1 MRTTQFILISLVVG
15 IAIGSASHAAEG
27 EIKLIG
33 VEAGARNRGRMPADI
48 VGDVVI
54 VGVHD
59 VDINKIPG
67 ASRIYTRNRKKWEP
81 TAELIAH
88 DRNLDIANPGQSGF
102 GFAVSI
108 SGRPGRRSADYAIIG
123 APGDDGAAENAGAAY
138 IYAFNGHD
146 WKQEVK
152 LTAADAGQGDAFGY
166 VVSVDGTTAVVGAP
180 KDDDAGSNSGAAFV
194 FVRDANGWKQH
205 AKLIPRDLAKLDSFG
220 DAVDIQASTVIV
232 GAPGHTPG
240 GVRFAGAV
248 FVFVRDGDTWRQ
260 QTKLTADDAAAGDR
274 FGVSVGIEGDTIIV
288 GSLQNDADGI
298 KDAGA
303 AYIFLRDGNTWK
315 QQAKLIAPKKRK
327 GDHFGAGV
335 ATTRKIAIVGT
346 PLREEGGLSAGAA
359 YSFVNV
365 DGVWNNAATVV
376 PDDAEPNL
384 FFGSTVAI
392 SGDTVIVTAG
402 DGPEGGAGVSNGIV
416 AYVYG
421 GEEHFNTPPFAVEP
435 FGLKVTTLAHL
446 KRTALYQNFP
456 NPFNPETWLPY
467 RLATDA
473 SVTFRIYNIEGQ
485 PVRELDLGSQA
496 AGDYSTREAAA
507 YWDGRGQF
515 GEAVSSGI
523 YFYTLEVG
531 AYQATRRMLVLK

>member
-1 MRTTQFILISLVVG
+1 MKTTQFFLISLVVG

-27 EIKLIG
+27 EIQLIG
-33 VEAGARNRGRMPADI
+33 AEAGIRNRGRMPADI

-54 VGVHD
+54 VGVHN
-59 VDINKIPG
+59 VDHDKFPG
-67 ASRIYTRNRKKWEP
+67 AGRIYTRNRNKWEL

-88 DRNLDIANPGQSGF
+88 DRKLDIPNPGQSGF
-102 GFAVSI
+102 GYAVSI
-108 SGRPGRRSADYAIIG
+108 SGRPGRRNADYAIIG
-123 APGDDGAAENAGAAY
+123 APGDDAAAENAGAAY
-138 IYAFNGHD
+138 IYAFNSPH

-152 LTAADAGQGDAFGY
+152 LTAADAGQRDAFGY

-180 KDDDAGSNSGAAFV
+180 EDDDAGNNSGAVYV

-205 AKLIPRDLAKLDSFG
+205 TKLVPKDLAKLDAFG
-220 DAVDIQASTVIV
+220 DAVEIQASTLIV
-232 GAPGHTPG
+232 GAPGHTLG

-248 FVFVRDGDTWRQ
+248 FVFVRDGDTWRMKA
-260 QTKLTADDAAAGDR
+260 KLTADDVAAGDQ

-288 GSLQNDADGI
+288 GSKKHDPDGI

-303 AYIFLRDGNTWK
+303 AYIFQRDGNTWK
-315 QQAKLIAPKKRK
+315 QQAKLTAPKKRN
-327 GDHFGAGV
+327 GDQFGTGV
-335 ATTRKIAIVGT
+335 ATSRNIAIVGA

-376 PDDAEPNL
+376 PNVAHPNL
-384 FFGSTVAI
+384 FYGSAIAI
-392 SGDTVIVTAG
+392 SGDTVIVTGG
-402 DGPEGGAGVSNGIV
+402 DGPEGGAGVGNGIV
-416 AYVYG
+416 AYVYS

-467 RLATDA
+467 RLASDA
-473 SVTFRIYNIEGQ
+473 PVTFRIYSIQGQ
-485 PVRELDLGSQA
+485 PVRELNLGTQT
-496 AGDYSTREAAA
+496 AGDYLSPEAAA
-507 YWDGRGQF
+507 YWDGRDEL
-515 GEAVSSGI
+515 GEIVSSGV
-523 YFYTLEVG
+523 YFYTLQAG
-531 AYQATRRMLVLK
+531 AFPTTLDFVHL